1 MMKTALLERRDWLCL
16 PMSTSTHVYLEY
28 SCTLGLLVETML
40 HTLLP
45 GMNASGWPERRRAFQ
60 THYFMNQA
68 CSLA

>member
-45 GMNASGWPERRRAFQ
+45 V
-60 THYFMNQA
+60 
-68 CSLA
+68 